1 MAKEHGVQPLGC
13 WTSAVGLSDR
23 PSSLKAEL
31 HAPLQRRKRHD
42 GSLSNIRIVKA
53 DDGAMVFNNNTE
65 VVVYAI
71 FIDEISDDPDTPGVA
86 SQATVNAAIAA
97 LQNAGK
103 EVATEY
109 NP

>member
-1 MAKEHGVQPLGC
+1 
-13 WTSAVGLSDR
+13 
-23 PSSLKAEL
+23 
-31 HAPLQRRKRHD
+31 
-42 GSLSNIRIVKA
+42 
-53 DDGAMVFNNNTE
+53 